1 LLKLKNLKMK
11 AVNVTLLFDGEAEAA
26 FNFYKSVFGGEFSN
40 VQRLKDMP
48 SPHPMS
54 PEESEKILH
63 MSFPIGNSVISG
75 MDMPAGRGTLNK
87 GNNFMV
93 AVDTES
99 EEETDRAFKG
109 LAEGGEV
116 MMPVAHQFWGAYF
129 GMLKDRFGI
138 QWMLSYT
145 K

>member
-1 LLKLKNLKMK
+1 MK

-26 FNFYKSVFGGEFSN
+26 FNLYKSVFGGEFSN

-48 SPHPMS
+48 SPEGLPAGDLN
-54 PEESEKILH
+54 KILH
-63 MSFPIGNSVISG
+63 MSLPIGNSVING

-99 EEETDRAFKG
+99 EEETERAFNG
-109 LAEGGEV
+109 LAEGATI
-116 MMPVAHQFWGAYF
+116 MMPIAHQFWGAYF
-129 GMLKDRFGI
+129 GMLIDKFGV
-138 QWMLSYT
+138 QWMFSYV

>member
-1 LLKLKNLKMK
+1 MK

-26 FNFYKSVFGGEFSN
+26 FNLYKSVFGGEFSN

-48 SPHPMS
+48 SPEALPA
-54 PEESEKILH
+54 EDLDKILY
-63 MSFPIGNSVISG
+63 MSLPIGNSVVNG
-75 MDMPAGRGTLNK
+75 MDTPTGRGPVNK

-99 EEETDRAFKG
+99 EEETDRLFNG

-116 MMPVAHQFWGAYF
+116 MMPVAQQFWGAYF
-129 GMLKDRFGI
+129 GMLKDKFGI
-138 QWMLSYT
+138 QWMLSYV